1 MHILVT
7 GNRGFIGQNMV
18 KALAFEHKVTGYEWG
33 DAPYFLDGVD
43 QVVHLGGISSTTCT
57 DEQALKVQNYDFTVN
72 LVEQCV
78 QRNIP
83 IQIASSAS
91 VYGTQNSTFKETDP
105 VDPRT
110 PYAKSK
116 AAIEAFCSGLGSSS
130 SVQLFRY
137 FNVYGPHED
146 HKGDQASPQHKF
158 AKQAEQT
165 GRICLFE
172 GSQNFRRDFISVEQV
187 VQIHKAFF
195 CVQESGIWNVGNG
208 IAISFYEV
216 ALGICSNIEWIPM
229 PKNLKFGYQK
239 YTQADLTKLN
249 QTLMK

>member
-7 GNRGFIGQNMV
+7 GHRGFIGQNMV
-18 KALAFEHKVTGYEWG
+18 HGLAPDHKVTGYEWG
-33 DAPYFLDGVD
+33 DAPYSLDGVD
-43 QVVHLGGISSTTCT
+43 WVIHLGGISSTTCT
-57 DEQALKVQNYDFTVN
+57 DQQALKTQNYDFTVN
-72 LVEQCV
+72 LVERCV

-91 VYGTQNSTFKETDP
+91 VYGTQNTTFKETDP

-116 AAIEAFCSGLGSSS
+116 AAIEAFCGGLDPSSP
-130 SVQLFRY
+130 VQLFRY

-158 AKQAEQT
+158 AKEAEKT
-165 GRICLFE
+165 GRVRLFV
-172 GSQNFRRDFISVEQV
+172 GSKEFCRDFISVQQV

-195 CVQESGIWNVGNG
+195 YVQESGIWNVGSG
-208 IAISFYEV
+208 IAMSFYEV
-216 ALGICSNIEWIPM
+216 ALGICPNIEWISM
-229 PKNLKFGYQK
+229 PENLKSGYQK

-249 QTLMK
+249 QILMK

>member
-7 GNRGFIGQNMV
+7 GHRGFIGQNMV
-18 KALAFEHKVTGYEWG
+18 KALALEHMVTGYEWG
-33 DAPYFLDGVD
+33 DAPYSLDGVD
-43 QVVHLGGISSTTCT
+43 HVIHLGGISSTACT
-57 DEQALKVQNYDFTVN
+57 DEQALKTQNYDFTVN

-91 VYGTQNSTFKETDP
+91 VYGIHNTTFKETDP
-105 VDPRT
+105 VDPCT

-116 AAIEAFCSGLGSSS
+116 AAMEAFCGGLDSSS
-130 SVQLFRY
+130 PVQLFRY

-158 AKQAEQT
+158 AKQAEKM
-165 GRICLFE
+165 GRVRLFV
-172 GSQNFRRDFISVEQV
+172 GSENFYRDFISVEQV

-195 CVQESGIWNVGNG
+195 HVHESGIWNVGNG

-229 PKNLKFGYQK
+229 PENLKSGYQK
-239 YTQADLTKLN
+239 YTQANLTKLN
-249 QTLMK
+249 QILIK

>member
-7 GNRGFIGQNMV
+7 GHRGFIGQNMV
-18 KALAFEHKVTGYEWG
+18 KALAPEHRVTGYEWG
-33 DAPYFLDGVD
+33 DAPYSLDGVD
-43 QVVHLGGISSTTCT
+43 QVIHLGGISSTTCT
-57 DEQALKVQNYDFTVN
+57 DEQALKDKNYDFTVD

-91 VYGTQNSTFKETDP
+91 VYGTQNTTFLETDP
-105 VDPRT
+105 VDPQT

-116 AAIEAFCSGLGSSS
+116 AAVEAFCGGLETSSP
-130 SVQLFRY
+130 VQLFRY

-158 AKQAEQT
+158 TKQAKQT

-172 GSQNFRRDFISVEQV
+172 GSQEFRRDFISVEQV
-187 VQIHKAFF
+187 VLIHKKFF
-195 CVQESGIWNVGNG
+195 HVNESGIWNVGNG

-216 ALGICSNIEWIPM
+216 ALGICPNIEWIPM
-229 PKNLKFGYQK
+229 PENLKSGYQK
-239 YTQADLTKLN
+239 YTQANLTKLN
-249 QTLMK
+249 QILMK